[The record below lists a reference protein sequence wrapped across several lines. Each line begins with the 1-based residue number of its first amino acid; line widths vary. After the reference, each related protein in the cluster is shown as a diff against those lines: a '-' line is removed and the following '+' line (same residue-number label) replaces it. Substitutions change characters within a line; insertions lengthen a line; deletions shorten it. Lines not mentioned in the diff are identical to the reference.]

1 MGIFLYLSLR
11 GILMVKKKNYEK
23 NRIIRIVIDFLA
35 HGVYAVL
42 SIDVAI
48 K

>member
-1 MGIFLYLSLR
+1 MGIFLYWSLKE
-11 GILMVKKKNYEK
+11 IVAVKKKNYEK
-23 NRIIRIVIDFLA
+23 NRIIHIVIDFPV

-42 SIDVAI
+42 CIDVAI

>member
-1 MGIFLYLSLR
+1 MGIILYLSLK
-11 GILMVKKKNYEK
+11 GILVVKKKNYEK
-23 NRIIRIVIDFLA
+23 NRIIHIVIDFPV

>member
-1 MGIFLYLSLR
+1 MGILLNLSLK
-11 GILMVKKKNYEK
+11 GTLVVKKKNYEK
-23 NRIIRIVIDFLA
+23 NPIIRIVIDFLV
-35 HGVYAVL
+35 HGAYAVL